1 MPASKSRLALIPLLL
16 LSKSSPLRWALIW
29 FFFICQMRLHRKY
42 PLRSIYA
49 RGNNQSPLALAP
61 CMYAPDFDL
70 VFLYVLKSVF
80 DYDILQL

>member
-16 LSKSSPLRWALIW
+16 LSKSN
-29 FFFICQMRLHRKY
+29 